1 MAVVLIGVDSADGPR
16 CNTAKGGNRC
26 AGTTFSSLAYL
37 DSQLVPCVVS
47 DTSGHTVI
55 PSVIYFDEGSIIVG
69 DTALELAKQNGSRA
83 VQFVKLHMGD
93 EWRFT
98 GKTKSAGTKSS

>member
-1 MAVVLIGVDSADGPR
+1 MNARGSQAVGIDL
-16 CNTAKGGNRC
+16 
-26 AGTTFSSLAYL
+26 GTTYSSLAYL

-55 PSVIYFDEGSIIVG
+55 PSVIYFDEQSIIVG
-69 DTALELAKQNGSRA
+69 DTALELSKQNGNRA

-93 EWRFT
+93 DWRFT
-98 GKTKSAGTKSS
+98 IDGQIHSPESLSAIIL